1 MLLRWLIITIITY
14 TKVLFVSMLML
25 RICSYQLMIPLID
38 EYLVFFKSIRIDM
51 KLVVYSI
58 PLPPNPIE
66 LNWTKLNCLYSIS
79 VGFGVTSKI
88 WLFSVQSKIFS
99 QPGLNSINITALTDL
114 HILCCLCNLLCDIFS
129 SGKNKGNW
137 LVRFRTW
144 LICENCNL
152 FLEFHL
158 HVITCYILFWSHLC

>member
-99 QPGLNSINITALTDL
+99 QPGLNSINI
-114 HILCCLCNLLCDIFS
+114 S
-129 SGKNKGNW
+129 SNW
-137 LVRFRTW
+137 LAYFMLLMQPALWYIFFRKKQRQ
-144 LICENCNL
+144 LISEVQDVT
-152 FLEFHL
+152 HL
-158 HVITCYILFWSHLC
+158 REL